1 VQRVSLFRIKDD
13 SWTKGA
19 VRRVATVG
27 ASLSERLDG
36 IEDSKPVADAGYTDF
51 FEGDLVQFEKD
62 ISSDIARSECRR
74 VMTTFDVCEP
84 SGNVRVGPSA

>member
-1 VQRVSLFRIKDD
+1 M
-13 SWTKGA
+13 
-19 VRRVATVG
+19 RRRPLVTVG
-27 ASLSERLDG
+27 AFLSEYLDG
-36 IEDSKPVADAGYTDF
+36 VQDPEAIAHASDTDF
-51 FEGDLVQFEKD
+51 LESDLVQFEKD